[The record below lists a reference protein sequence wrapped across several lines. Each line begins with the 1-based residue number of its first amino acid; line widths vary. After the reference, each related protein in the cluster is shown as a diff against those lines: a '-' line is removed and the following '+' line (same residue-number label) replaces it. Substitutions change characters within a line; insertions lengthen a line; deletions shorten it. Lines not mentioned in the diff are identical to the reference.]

1 MAVYKDGD
9 KWRVIYRYT
18 NYKGERKQTQK
29 RGFATKREAVAWERE
44 VMLKSESKLDMTFAS
59 FFEIYEEDKK
69 KRVKE
74 KTWESKSHVIRTKIL
89 PYFGERKIAE
99 IEPKG
104 LIYAGTYLFVGAP
117 KVGKSFFMAQLG
129 YHVSMGLDLWDYP
142 VRKGTVLYLALE
154 DDYARL
160 QKRLSRMFGMESS
173 ENFYFATQSKNL
185 NEGLEEQLKQ
195 FVKEHTDA
203 RLIII
208 DTLQKVRE
216 VGGDKFSYASDY
228 EIVTKLKAFS
238 DEHGIC
244 LLVVHHTRKMESSDS
259 FDMISGTNGLLGA
272 ADGAFVM
279 QKEKRTDNKAVLEVA
294 GRDQQDQRL
303 LLDFDR
309 EQCVW
314 KLTKA
319 ETELWKEPADPILE
333 AIAKVVS
340 EEKPKWSG
348 TASEL
353 LLLLPDLEI
362 QPNVLTRKL
371 NIGAEQLFVNYGI
384 RYESNRKCTGR
395 IIKLELLQSQV

>member
-1 MAVYKDGD
+1 M
-9 KWRVIYRYT
+9 
-18 NYKGERKQTQK
+18 
-29 RGFATKREAVAWERE
+29 
-44 VMLKSESKLDMTFAS
+44 S
-59 FFEIYEEDKK
+59 
-69 KRVKE
+69 VKE
-74 KTWESKSHVIRTKIL
+74 KATAPVPSVGADGKQSLCKTNKESIADLPDKGNLQATNNRGSGAEVTAEKRDRIDGLETVSMTELYDTAYPPKI
-89 PYFGERKIAE
+89 PIVD
-99 IEPKG
+99 G

-160 QKRLSRMFGMESS
+160 QKRLSRMFGMECS
-173 ENFYFATQSKNL
+173 ENFYFATQSKTL
-185 NEGLEEQLKQ
+185 NEGLEEQLNQ
-195 FVKEHTDA
+195 FVKVHTDA

-238 DEHGIC
+238 DKHGIC

-319 ETELWKEPADPILE
+319 ETEL
-333 AIAKVVS
+333 
-340 EEKPKWSG
+340 
-348 TASEL
+348 
-353 LLLLPDLEI
+353 
-362 QPNVLTRKL
+362 
-371 NIGAEQLFVNYGI
+371 
-384 RYESNRKCTGR
+384 
-395 IIKLELLQSQV
+395 